1 LLLLALPRL
10 VEANEGS
17 VTIDGVNLVV
27 IGARDLRSSISITDE
42 RFSVHMNV
50 FSDGSLSTTSPTNG
64 EIW

>member
-1 LLLLALPRL
+1 MLLLALPRL
-10 VEANEGS
+10 VEANEGF

-27 IGARDLRSSISITDE
+27 IGTRDLRSSISIIDE

-50 FSDGSLSTTSPTNG
+50 FSDGSLSTTGPTNG

>member
-1 LLLLALPRL
+1 MLLLALPRL

-27 IGARDLRSSISITDE
+27 IGTRDLRSSISIIDE

-50 FSDGSLSTTSPTNG
+50 FSDGSLSTTGPTNG